1 MSVVSQMFRE
11 STFTPEN
18 VSRLEGK
25 LFFDGVK
32 RRRQLEQFS
41 VLLFLAAII
50 ATMGVLG
57 DSTATVIGAMIISP
71 LMTPIMATAAALVM
85 GQMRR
90 AGRSFLTVVIGVLGV
105 IALSFFLALC
115 YNLVMGGVVNFGV
128 NAQILARVSPR
139 VIDLVA
145 ALASGAAGA
154 FCMSREDISDSLAG
168 VAISISLV
176 PPLCVV
182 GISLQGGQLAAA
194 EGAFL
199 LFITNF
205 LSILLAGGG
214 VLMLLGLGRAATHEI
229 KGTARRNAFIAIV
242 LGVLIVAVPLAMTG
256 VRIATDTRAQLEST
270 EVVGAWLAR
279 TDYKIRDIQAT
290 GDQVSVIIIGSGEPP
305 AFADLVAGL
314 TSKLHHPV
322 KVNLDVIPSTSMT
335 YP

>member
-1 MSVVSQMFRE
+1 MNGVTQIARD

-18 VSRLEGK
+18 VSRLENK

-32 RRRQLEQFS
+32 RRRQLEQFA

-85 GQMRR
+85 GQMSR

-115 YNLVMGGVVNFGV
+115 YNIVIGGVVNFAV
-128 NAQILARVSPR
+128 NSQVLARISPR

-182 GISLQGGQLAAA
+182 GISLHSGQLAAA

-199 LFITNF
+199 LFLTNF

-214 VLMLLGLGRAATHEI
+214 VLALLGLGRAATKNI
-229 KGTARRNAFIAIV
+229 NGAARRNAFIAI
-242 LGVLIVAVPLAMTG
+242 GAGILIVAVPLAMTG
-256 VRIATDTRAQLEST
+256 ARIAADTRAQLDSK
-270 EVVGAWLAR
+270 EVVGAWLGR
-279 TDYKIRDIQAT
+279 TDYKIRDLQAT
-290 GDQVSVIIIGSGEPP
+290 DNQINVIIIGHGEPP

-314 TSKLHHPV
+314 NGKLQRPI
-322 KVNLDVIPSTSMT
+322 KVSLDIIPATSMT
-335 YP
+335 TP

>member
-1 MSVVSQMFRE
+1 MSGVTQMVRE

-18 VSRLEGK
+18 VSRLENK
-25 LFFDGVK
+25 LFFDGAK

-71 LMTPIMATAAALVM
+71 LMTPIMATATALVM
-85 GQMRR
+85 GQMGR
-90 AGRSFLTVVIGVLGV
+90 ASRSFLTVVIGVLGV
-105 IALSFFLALC
+105 IALSFLLALC
-115 YNLVMGGVVNFGV
+115 YYIVIGGVVNFGA
-128 NAQILARVSPR
+128 NAQILGRVSPR
-139 VIDLVA
+139 VIDLLA

-154 FCMSREDISDSLAG
+154 FCMSREDVSDSLAG

-182 GISLQGGQLAAA
+182 GISLQSGQLAAA

-199 LFITNF
+199 LFVTNF

-214 VLMLLGLGRAATHEI
+214 VLMLLGLGRAATHEV
-229 KGTARRNAFIAIV
+229 KGTARRNAFIAIG
-242 LGVLIVAVPLAMTG
+242 LGVLIVTVPLAMTG
-256 VRIATDTRAQLEST
+256 VRVAADTRAQLTSQK
-270 EVVGAWLAR
+270 VIGAWLAR

-290 GDQVSVIIIGSGEPP
+290 GDQINVIIIGHDDPP
-305 AFADLVAGL
+305 VFADLVAGL
-314 TSKLHHPV
+314 NGKLQRPV
-322 KVNLDVIPSTSMT
+322 KVNLDIIPATSMT
-335 YP
+335 AP

>member
-18 VSRLEGK
+18 VTRLENK

-115 YNLVMGGVVNFGV
+115 YTIVMGGVVNFGV
-128 NAQILARVSPR
+128 NAQILGRVSPR

-199 LFITNF
+199 LFVTNF

-214 VLMLLGLGRAATHEI
+214 VLLVLGLGRAATHEI
-229 KGTARRNAFIAIV
+229 KGTARRNAFIAIA

-256 VRIATDTRAQLEST
+256 VRIATDTRTQLQSN
-270 EVVGAWLAR
+270 EVVSGWIAG
-279 TDYKIRDIQAT
+279 TTYKIRDIQAT
-290 GDQVSVIIIGSGEPP
+290 GDQINVIIIGSGAPP
-305 AFADLVAGL
+305 AFSDLVTALNG
-314 TSKLHHPV
+314 KLQRPV

>member
-71 LMTPIMATAAALVM
+71 LMLPIMATAAALVM
-85 GQMRR
+85 GQMGR

-115 YNLVMGGVVNFGV
+115 YNFVMGGVVNFGA
-128 NAQILARVSPR
+128 NSQILGRVSPR

-199 LFITNF
+199 LFVTNF

-214 VLMLLGLGRAATHEI
+214 VLLVLGLGRAATHEI
-229 KGTARRNAFIAIV
+229 KGTARRNAFIAIA
-242 LGVLIVAVPLAMTG
+242 LGVLIVALPLAMTG
-256 VRIATDTRAQLEST
+256 ARIAADTMAQLEST
-270 EVVGAWLAR
+270 AVVGAWIAK
-279 TDYKIRDIQAT
+279 TGYKIRDIQAT
-290 GDQVSVIIIGSGEPP
+290 GDQINVIIIGSGEPP
-305 AFADLVAGL
+305 VFADLVAGL

>member
-1 MSVVSQMFRE
+1 MNGVSQMVRE

-18 VSRLEGK
+18 VSRLESK

-115 YNLVMGGVVNFGV
+115 YNIVMGGVVDFAV
-128 NAQILARVSPR
+128 NSQVLARISPR

-182 GISLQGGQLAAA
+182 GISLHSGQLAAA

-199 LFITNF
+199 LFLTNF

-214 VLMLLGLGRAATHEI
+214 VLALLGLGRAATKHI
-229 KGTARRNAFIAIV
+229 NGAARRNAFIAIG
-242 LGVLIVAVPLAMTG
+242 LGILIVTVPLAMTG
-256 VRIATDTRAQLEST
+256 ARIAADTRAQLDSK
-270 EVVGAWLAR
+270 EVVGTWLAR
-279 TDYKIRDIQAT
+279 TDYRIRDIQAT
-290 GDQVSVIIIGSGEPP
+290 EPS
-305 AFADLVAGL
+305 D
-314 TSKLHHPV
+314 
-322 KVNLDVIPSTSMT
+322 
-335 YP
+335 

>member
-1 MSVVSQMFRE
+1 MNALTRMFRDN
-11 STFTPEN
+11 TFKPED
-18 VSRLEGK
+18 VSRLENK
-25 LFFDGVK
+25 LFFEGDR
-32 RRRQLEQFS
+32 RRRQREQFA

-85 GQMRR
+85 GHMRR
-90 AGRSFLTVVIGVLGV
+90 AGRSFLVVVVGVLGV
-105 IALSFFLALC
+105 IALASLLALG
-115 YNLVMGGVVNFGV
+115 YNIVIGGVVNFGV
-128 NAQILARVSPR
+128 NTQVLGRISPR

-154 FCMSREDISDSLAG
+154 FCISREDVFDSLAG

-194 EGAFL
+194 GEAFL
-199 LFITNF
+199 LFTTNF

-214 VLMLLGLGRAATHEI
+214 VLALLGLGRASTHEV

-242 LGVLIVAVPLAMTG
+242 LGMLIVTVPLAITG
-256 VRIATDTRAQLEST
+256 VRIATDTRAQVDSQ
-270 EVVGAWLAR
+270 EVVGAWLAK

-290 GDQVSVIIIGSGEPP
+290 GDQISVIIIGHGDPP
-305 AFADLVAGL
+305 TFSDLVTGL
-314 TSKLHHPV
+314 NGKLQRPV
-322 KVNLDVIPSTSMT
+322 KVYLDVIPATSMT
-335 YP
+335 FP